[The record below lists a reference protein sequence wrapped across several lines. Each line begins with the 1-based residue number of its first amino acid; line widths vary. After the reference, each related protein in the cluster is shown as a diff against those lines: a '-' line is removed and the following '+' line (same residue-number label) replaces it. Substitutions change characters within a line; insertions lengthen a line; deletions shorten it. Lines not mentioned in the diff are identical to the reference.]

1 MREARVTT
9 PASSEIV
16 KAKLNNNLAKHNRRL
31 FLQSLLLSIMMGAVP
46 NQAEEFSSRQ
56 TPRSLISRGM
66 QEFQSNQVEQSTES
80 FDRAI
85 ALEPS
90 SADYLWQRGLSLYYL
105 DRFNDAADQFLRDVR
120 LNPRDTEESI
130 WRLISQARVDP
141 GGFRAAQERMIPIE
155 GETRPYMRAIYDVF
169 AGRRPV
175 AELEA
180 LAKAA
185 ADTAA
190 APGGLFAA
198 AGRDAAARTGF
209 YCELY
214 LGLLA
219 EAQGDAPRAREWL
232 TRAAGGPYAV
242 SGDYMAALARVHCL
256 RRGWPIATGAVA
268 QTELRR

>member
-1 MREARVTT
+1 
-9 PASSEIV
+9 
-16 KAKLNNNLAKHNRRL
+16 
-31 FLQSLLLSIMMGAVP
+31 
-46 NQAEEFSSRQ
+46 
-56 TPRSLISRGM
+56 M

-80 FDRAI
+80 FDSAI

-141 GGFRAAQERMIPIE
+141 GGFRAAQERMISIE
-155 GETRPYMRAIYDVF
+155 GETRPYMRTIYEVY

-180 LAKAA
+180 LAK
-185 ADTAA
+185 TAA
-190 APGGLFAA
+190 ATAASPGGLFAA
-198 AGRDAAARTGF
+198 AGRDAAVRTGF

-219 EAQGDAPRAREWL
+219 EAQGDAARARDWL
-232 TRAAGGPYAV
+232 TRAAAGPYAA

-256 RRGWPIATGAVA
+256 RRGWPIAAEATA

>member
-1 MREARVTT
+1 
-9 PASSEIV
+9 
-16 KAKLNNNLAKHNRRL
+16 
-31 FLQSLLLSIMMGAVP
+31 
-46 NQAEEFSSRQ
+46 
-56 TPRSLISRGM
+56 M
-66 QEFQSNQVEQSTES
+66 QEFQTNQVEQSAES
-80 FDRAI
+80 FDQAI

-105 DRFNDAADQFLRDVR
+105 DRFNEAADQFLRDVR

-180 LAKAA
+180 LAAA
-185 ADTAA
+185 AAA
-190 APGGLFAA
+190 PPGGLFAA
-198 AGRDAAARTGF
+198 AGRDMAVRTGF

-219 EAQGDAPRAREWL
+219 EAQGDAARARGWL
-232 TRAAGGPYAV
+232 SRAAAGPYAA

-256 RRGWPIATGAVA
+256 RRGWPIAAEPA
-268 QTELRR
+268 EPELRR